1 MKIFSRIIVSALA
14 LLLAAEL
21 IAGVSLDGIYAALI
35 TAVVLGVLH
44 ILVKPVLVVL
54 TIPVTIITLGLFI
67 FVINAGLFMFAA
79 SFIEGFAVA
88 GFIPAL
94 LGSLFVTVFSTIAN
108 KLI

>member
-1 MKIFSRIIVSALA
+1 MKIFSRIVVSALA

-21 IAGVSLDGIYAALI
+21 ISGIVVDGIYIALI

-67 FVINAGLFMFAA
+67 FVINAGLFLFAA
-79 SFIEGFAVA
+79 SFIDRFTVEGFL
-88 GFIPAL
+88 PAL
-94 LGSLFVTVFSTIAN
+94 LGSLFVTVFSTVAN